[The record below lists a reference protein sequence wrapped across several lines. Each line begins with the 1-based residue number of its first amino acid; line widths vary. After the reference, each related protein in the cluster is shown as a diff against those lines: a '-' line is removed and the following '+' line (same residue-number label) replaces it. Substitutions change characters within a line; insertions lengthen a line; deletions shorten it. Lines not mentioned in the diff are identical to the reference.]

1 VIKDLIMNN
10 IVSYDNEKLII
21 VDLYDNE
28 IGTLNKFECHQKNG
42 VLHRAF
48 SIFLFNEQGQLLV
61 QKRSIQKKLWPSF
74 WSNSCCSH
82 PRQGEDILEAAK
94 RRLNDELGLGEVKL
108 EFVYKFS
115 YEASY
120 KDIGSENELC
130 SVFLGVIDQKVN
142 FNSNEIDE
150 IRYINTSDLLSDMDA
165 RTDYTPWFIMEWKT
179 LTSQYTNELKSFL
192 S

>member
-10 IVSYDNEKLII
+10 IVSYDNEMLII

-115 YEASY
+115 YEAAY

-142 FNSNEIDE
+142 CNSNEIDE

>member
-1 VIKDLIMNN
+1 MNN
-10 IVSYDNEKLII
+10 IVSYDNEMLII

-94 RRLNDELGLGEVKL
+94 RRLNDELGFAAP
-108 EFVYKFS
+108 FVGRSK
-115 YEASY
+115 
-120 KDIGSENELC
+120 
-130 SVFLGVIDQKVN
+130 
-142 FNSNEIDE
+142 
-150 IRYINTSDLLSDMDA
+150 
-165 RTDYTPWFIMEWKT
+165 
-179 LTSQYTNELKSFL
+179 
-192 S
+192 

>member
-1 VIKDLIMNN
+1 MNN
-10 IVSYDNEKLII
+10 IVSYDDEKLII
-21 VDLYDNE
+21 VDLHDNE
-28 IGTLNKFECHQKNG
+28 IGTLNKFECHQKSG

-61 QKRSIQKKLWPSF
+61 QKRSVQKKLWPSF

-82 PRQGEDILEAAK
+82 PRQGENILEAAK

-115 YEASY
+115 YEAAY

-130 SVFLGVIDQKVN
+130 SVFLGVIDKKVN
-142 FNSNEIDE
+142 VNCNEIE
-150 IRYINTSDLLSDMDA
+150 QIRYINTSDLLSDMDA

>member
-1 VIKDLIMNN
+1 MIKDLIMNN
-10 IVSYDNEKLII
+10 VVSYDNENLII
-21 VDLYDNE
+21 VDLHDNE
-28 IGTLNKFECHQKNG
+28 IGTLNKFECHQKSG

-115 YEASY
+115 YEAAY

-142 FNSNEIDE
+142 VNCNEIEE

>member
-1 VIKDLIMNN
+1 MIKDLIMNN
-10 IVSYDNEKLII
+10 VVSYDNEKLII
-21 VDLYDNE
+21 VDLHDNE
-28 IGTLNKFECHQKNG
+28 IGTLNKFECHQKSG

-48 SIFLFNEQGQLLV
+48 SIFLFNEQGQLFV

-82 PRQGEDILEAAK
+82 TRQGEDILEAAK
-94 RRLNDELGLGEVKL
+94 RRLNDELGLGGVKL

-115 YEASY
+115 YEAAY

-142 FNSNEIDE
+142 INCNEIEE

>member
-115 YEASY
+115 YEAAY

>member
-1 VIKDLIMNN
+1 MNN
-10 IVSYDNEKLII
+10 VVSYDDEELII
-21 VDLYDNE
+21 VDLHDNE
-28 IGTLNKFECHQKNG
+28 IGTLNKFKCHQKSG

-115 YEASY
+115 YEAAY

-142 FNSNEIDE
+142 VNCNEIEE

>member
-1 VIKDLIMNN
+1 MIKGLIMNN
-10 IVSYDNEKLII
+10 VVSYDNENLII
-21 VDLYDNE
+21 VDLHDNE
-28 IGTLNKFECHQKNG
+28 IGTLNKFECHQKSG

-115 YEASY
+115 YEAAY

-142 FNSNEIDE
+142 VNCNEIEE

>member
-1 VIKDLIMNN
+1 M
-10 IVSYDNEKLII
+10 
-21 VDLYDNE
+21 
-28 IGTLNKFECHQKNG
+28 
-42 VLHRAF
+42 
-48 SIFLFNEQGQLLV
+48 
-61 QKRSIQKKLWPSF
+61 
-74 WSNSCCSH
+74 
-82 PRQGEDILEAAK
+82 EAAK

-115 YEASY
+115 YEAAY

-142 FNSNEIDE
+142 FNCNEIDE
-150 IRYINTSDLLSDMDA
+150 IRYINTSDLLSEMDT